1 MLRFAIE
8 VEMKGVRRQL
18 GIEISPPSFSKE
30 RRTWNQRS
38 GQYERIIAP
47 NWAQSYRLLYWYLKT
62 KLESIAYGLVSA
74 EREFFAQV
82 ITKLPSGQ
90 QGTVFDLIGQSAIEN
105 QLPAPGPER
114 KERIIDVEVVE
125 GQ

>member
-1 MLRFAIE
+1 
-8 VEMKGVRRQL
+8 MKGVRRQL

-74 EREFFAQV
+74 EREFFAEI
-82 ITKLPSGQ
+82 ITKLPSGE
-90 QGTVFDLIGQSAIEN
+90 QGTIFDLIGQKAIDN
-105 QLPAPGPER
+105 QLPGPKQES
-114 KERIIDVEVVE
+114 EPRIIEAEVVE
-125 GQ
+125 